1 MLYPHLNAFLKK
13 TFTFD
18 NTNTKVSPFTI
29 PALLGNT
36 ASGVIGI
43 ECGCQG
49 PNYGVTSAC
58 ASGGHAIGKNYLL
71 YRKCEEKNKEN
82 IFMYNKNQQ

>member
-1 MLYPHLNAFLKK
+1 MLINRDVICFFLERFLCVVESHVYCIDWLLLKI
-13 TFTFD
+13 
-18 NTNTKVSPFTI
+18 KVSPFTI

-49 PNYGVTSAC
+49 PNYGITSAC
-58 ASGGHAIGKNYLL
+58 ASGGHAIGKKISL
-71 YRKCEEKNKEN
+71 
-82 IFMYNKNQQ
+82 IF